1 MSSSSPID
9 LSVGF
14 QAPKKSLRGLK
25 PDAAAFAIAASAD
38 IAFVLNAKGVIEDV
52 SVANPNLIAAPPGSL
67 MGEAWAD
74 TVTPECVDKVK
85 RAIAKAQKS
94 ALSDWHE
101 INYPSTG
108 EADAPFRFIVVRLDQ
123 DRGHKLLA
131 LGRDQRR
138 NASLQRRLVFAQ
150 QEMEREYAKVRDSEA
165 RYRILFQHSEEAVMV
180 TDAQSMRVQELN
192 PAAAHLLKTDP
203 DRVAGKS
210 IAQVFSAKAQ
220 SDLATLHAMA
230 RASGSAEAK
239 GLALAKGKRT
249 VDVFAA
255 CFNVGRVPRVLLR
268 LAAQS
273 AAATDGEEPYHSGVS
288 AIMDASPEGIVVTDV
303 TGQVRFAN
311 PAFLDMLQVST
322 PDAVVGRSL
331 SDWIGR
337 PGADYGVLET
347 RVREDGSLRFFETLL
362 TSTHGDTM
370 DVEISGVVVPDAE
383 PAGMGFII
391 RNLGGRLSN
400 GAALRGALPE
410 AVEQMRELV
419 GRVPLKEL
427 VRETTDII
435 EKMCIEAALELTN
448 DNRAS
453 ASELLGLSR
462 QSLYV
467 KLRRYDLD
475 GAEDS

>member
-9 LSVGF
+9 LTVGF

-25 PDAAAFAIAASAD
+25 SDAAAFAMAVSAD
-38 IAFVLNAKGVIEDV
+38 LALVLNAKGVIEDV
-52 SVANPNLIAAPPGSL
+52 SVAKPNLIAAPPDSL
-67 MGEAWAD
+67 IGEPWAD

-94 ALSDWHE
+94 SVSDWHE
-101 INYPSTG
+101 INYASASDP
-108 EADAPFRFIVVRLDQ
+108 DAPFRFIVVRLEQ
-123 DRGHKLLA
+123 ERGHKLLA

-138 NASLQRRLVFAQ
+138 TASLQRRLVFAQ
-150 QEMEREYAKVRDSEA
+150 QEMEREYAKVRDSQA
-165 RYRILFQHSEEAVMV
+165 RYRILFQHSEEAVVV
-180 TDAQSMRVQELN
+180 TDAHSMRVQELN

-203 DRVAGKS
+203 DRVIGKS
-210 IAQVFSAKAQ
+210 IAEVFSSKAQ
-220 SDLATLHAMA
+220 GELATLHAMA
-230 RASGSAEAK
+230 RASGSADVQ
-239 GLALAKGKRT
+239 GLALAKSKRA
-249 VDVFAA
+249 VDAFAA

-268 LAAQS
+268 LTSRSSSEADS
-273 AAATDGEEPYHSGVS
+273 DDPYRTGLS
-288 AIMDASPEGIVVTDV
+288 AIMEASPEAIVVTDV
-303 TGQVRFAN
+303 SGQVRFAN
-311 PAFLDMLQVST
+311 AAFLEMLQVST
-322 PDAVVGRSL
+322 TDAVVGRSL
-331 SDWIGR
+331 SEWIGR
-337 PGADYGVLET
+337 PGADYNALET

-362 TSTHGDTM
+362 TSNHGDPL

-391 RNLGGRLSN
+391 RNLGGRLSSSI
-400 GAALRGALPE
+400 ALRGALPE

-475 GAEDS
+475 GPEEA